1 MPPVATDSRLIGG
14 RGRLGSR
21 VQELLNERGRT
32 AGQIGEMAGIP
43 ALKMAAIVDGA
54 HDLRLPVLVDLAS
67 ALEVRASHLALAY
80 ALPPDALLPT
90 YASLPSARRFD
101 AREASGR
108 LGRAIR
114 LARLLRGL
122 GRSEI
127 AAVTQM
133 DVCEIRRIEAGRA
146 ASPRLADVHA
156 LAVALCDRQEDA
168 TSLLGALVA
177 LYADDEHSRR
187 RVVAL
192 VPERADAD
200 AQVRSA

>member
-1 MPPVATDSRLIGG
+1 MPPIATESRLIGG

-32 AGQIGEMAGIP
+32 AGQIGEIAGIP

-54 HDLRLPVLVDLAS
+54 HDLRLPVLADLAA
-67 ALEVRASHLALAY
+67 ALEVHASHLAFAY
-80 ALPPDALLPT
+80 ALPPGAMLPT
-90 YASLPSARRFD
+90 PASRPSTRRFD
-101 AREASGR
+101 AREAAGR

-114 LARLLRGL
+114 LARLLRGM

-127 AAVTQM
+127 ATATQM
-133 DVCEIRRIEAGRA
+133 DVCEIRRIETGRA
-146 ASPRLADVHA
+146 VSPRLADVHA
-156 LAVALCDRQEDA
+156 LAAALCDRQEEA
-168 TSLLGALVA
+168 TSLLGALIA

-192 VPERADAD
+192 APELAGAD